1 MKRITAASDY
11 APKTSILI
19 NGEVVVFKLLEK
31 GDEEA
36 LRNFFSLLPE
46 HEVDNLREN
55 VRDPATI
62 PLWMRSL
69 DYAHVLPL
77 IAWDEYLR
85 AIVAVGSLHFKEG
98 VYRHIAGL
106 RIVVGITH
114 RKLGLGSAMIKEL
127 IELGGRLGLYFL
139 RAEIL
144 SENRLAVKA
153 FRQMGFDYKG
163 VFEDCY
169 MTRKGE
175 TRDVVLMLKRLRV
188 NPEEEM
194 FYEF

>member
-1 MKRITAASDY
+1 MKSIAVASDY

-19 NGEVVVFKLLEK
+19 DGEIVVFRLLEK
-31 GDEEA
+31 SDEVA
-36 LRNFFSLLPE
+36 LRNFFSVLPE

-62 PLWMRSL
+62 PRWIQLL
-69 DYAHVLPL
+69 DYSRVLPL
-77 IAWDEYLR
+77 TAWDESSR

-106 RIVVGITH
+106 RVVVGASH

-127 IELGGRLGLYFL
+127 TELGSRLGLYFL

-144 SENRLAVKA
+144 SENRLAIKA

-163 VFEDCY
+163 VFEDCF
-169 MTRKGE
+169 MTRRGE